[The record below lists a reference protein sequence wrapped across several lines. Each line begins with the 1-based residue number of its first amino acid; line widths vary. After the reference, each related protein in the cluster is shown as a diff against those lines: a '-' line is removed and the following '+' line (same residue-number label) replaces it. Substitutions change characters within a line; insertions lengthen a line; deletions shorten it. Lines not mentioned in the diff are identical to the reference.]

1 MTECDPSCRVG
12 IAVVEDEKDL
22 VKLYRRVFDKKG
34 IKICFIAFDGL
45 EAVKKYIECL
55 PKPHVILM
63 DYRLPIMDGITA
75 TRDILKMDPDVK
87 VIFLSADI
95 SVKEEALRAGAYL
108 FLKKPVNINDITK
121 AVETAFGE
129 MAISTSSR

>member
-22 VKLYRRVFDKKG
+22 VKLYKKVFEKKG
-34 IKICFIAFDGL
+34 IRICFIAFDGL

-63 DYRLPIMDGITA
+63 DYRLPIMDGIAA
-75 TRDILKMDPDVK
+75 TKDILKIDPDVK
-87 VIFLSADI
+87 VIFLSAD
-95 SVKEEALRAGAYL
+95 VRVREEALEAGAFI
-108 FLKKPVNINDITK
+108 FLKKPVSITNITD
-121 AVETAFGE
+121 AVETAFSS
-129 MAISTSSR
+129 APRSTNAG